1 MQHRLGEML
10 REQRKAKKLSLRDVS
25 NQLDLDVAIISKLER
40 GERAFNKKLII
51 AFSTLYQLDIKQLLA
66 IFYADKLLKDI
77 DDDQIV
83 LDAIRLAEESVQYRT
98 NKKES
103 NAKLFSQIKRFFDVD
118 KRVKRA
124 WLFGSVSRGEATND
138 SDIDIMIEFNKRKK
152 YSMFDLIDIAHTL
165 EKKIKRKVDLSEKGS
180 LYDFAK
186 ADAEKD
192 LIQIYGKA

>member
-1 MQHRLGEML
+1 MQHRVGEML

-25 NQLDLDVAIISKLER
+25 SLLDLDVAIISKLER

-51 AFSTLYQLDIKQLLA
+51 AFSTLYQLDVKQLLA

-77 DDDQIV
+77 DDDEIV
-83 LDAIRLAEESVQYRT
+83 LDAIRLAEESLQYRT

-165 EKKIKRKVDLSEKGS
+165 EKKIKRKVDLSEKGT

-186 ADAEKD
+186 KDAEKD

>member
-1 MQHRLGEML
+1 M
-10 REQRKAKKLSLRDVS
+10 
-25 NQLDLDVAIISKLER
+25 
-40 GERAFNKKLII
+40 II
-51 AFSTLYQLDIKQLLA
+51 AFSTLYQLDVKQLLA

-77 DDDQIV
+77 DDDEIV

-165 EKKIKRKVDLSEKGS
+165 EKKIKRKVDLSEKGT

-186 ADAEKD
+186 KDAEKD

>member
-25 NQLDLDVAIISKLER
+25 SLLDLDVAIISKLER

-51 AFSTLYQLDIKQLLA
+51 AFSTLYQLDVKQLLA

-77 DDDQIV
+77 DDDEIV

-165 EKKIKRKVDLSEKGS
+165 EKKIKRKVDLSEKGT

-186 ADAEKD
+186 KDAEKD
-192 LIQIYGKA
+192 IIQIYGKA

>member
-1 MQHRLGEML
+1 MQHRVGEML

-25 NQLDLDVAIISKLER
+25 SLLDLDVAIISKLER

-51 AFSTLYQLDIKQLLA
+51 AFSTLYQLDVKQLLA
-66 IFYADKLLKDI
+66 IYYADKLLKDI
-77 DDDQIV
+77 DDDEIV

-124 WLFGSVSRGEATND
+124 WVFGSVSRGEATND
-138 SDIDIMIEFNKRKK
+138 SDIDIMIEFNARKK

-165 EKKIKRKVDLSEKGS
+165 EKKIKRKVDLSEKGT

-186 ADAEKD
+186 KDAEKD

>member
-1 MQHRLGEML
+1 MQHRVGEML

-25 NQLDLDVAIISKLER
+25 SLLDLDVAIISKLER

-51 AFSTLYQLDIKQLLA
+51 AFSTLYQLDVKQLLA

-77 DDDQIV
+77 DDDEIV

-165 EKKIKRKVDLSEKGS
+165 EKKIKRKVDLSEKGT

-186 ADAEKD
+186 KDAEKD

>member
-25 NQLDLDVAIISKLER
+25 SLLDLDVAIISKLER

-51 AFSTLYQLDIKQLLA
+51 AFSTLYQLDVKQLLA

-77 DDDQIV
+77 DDDEIV

-165 EKKIKRKVDLSEKGS
+165 EKKIKRKVDLSEKGT

-186 ADAEKD
+186 KDAEKD

>member
-1 MQHRLGEML
+1 MQHRVGEML

-25 NQLDLDVAIISKLER
+25 NQLELDVAIISKLER

-51 AFSTLYQLDIKQLLA
+51 AFSTLYQLDVKQLLA
-66 IFYADKLLKDI
+66 IYYADKLLKDI
-77 DDDQIV
+77 DDDEIV

-124 WLFGSVSRGEATND
+124 WVFGSVSRGEATND
-138 SDIDIMIEFNKRKK
+138 SDIDIMIEFNARKK

-165 EKKIKRKVDLSEKGS
+165 EKKIKRNVDLSEKGT

-186 ADAEKD
+186 VDAEKD

>member
-1 MQHRLGEML
+1 MQHRVGEML
-10 REQRKAKKLSLRDVS
+10 RQQRKAKKLSLRDVS

-51 AFSTLYQLDIKQLLA
+51 AFSTLYQLDVKQLLA

-77 DDDQIV
+77 DDDEIV

-124 WLFGSVSRGEATND
+124 WVFGSVSRGEATND
-138 SDIDIMIEFNKRKK
+138 SDIDIMIEFNTRKK

-165 EKKIKRKVDLSEKGS
+165 EKKIKRKVDLSEKGA

-186 ADAEKD
+186 RDAEKD

>member
-1 MQHRLGEML
+1 MQHRVGEML

-51 AFSTLYQLDIKQLLA
+51 AFSTLYQLDVKQLLA

-77 DDDQIV
+77 DDDEIV

-124 WLFGSVSRGEATND
+124 WVFGSVSRGEATND
-138 SDIDIMIEFNKRKK
+138 SDIDIMIEFNTQKK
-152 YSMFDLIDIAHTL
+152 YSMFDLIDIAHRL
-165 EKKIKRKVDLSEKGS
+165 ENKIKRKVDLSEKGT

-186 ADAEKD
+186 RDAEKD

>member
-1 MQHRLGEML
+1 MQHRVGEML

-51 AFSTLYQLDIKQLLA
+51 AFSTLYQLDVKQLLA

-77 DDDQIV
+77 DDDEIV

-152 YSMFDLIDIAHTL
+152 YSMFDLLLASASA
-165 EKKIKRKVDLSEKGS
+165 V
-180 LYDFAK
+180 
-186 ADAEKD
+186 
-192 LIQIYGKA
+192 

>member
-1 MQHRLGEML
+1 MQHRVGEML

-25 NQLDLDVAIISKLER
+25 NQIDLDVAIISKLER
-40 GERAFNKKLII
+40 GERTFNKKLII
-51 AFSTLYQLDIKQLLA
+51 AFSTLYQLDVKQLLA
-66 IFYADKLLKDI
+66 IYYADKLLKDI
-77 DDDQIV
+77 DDDEIV
-83 LDAIRLAEESVQYRT
+83 LDAIRLAEKSVQYRT

-124 WLFGSVSRGEATND
+124 WVFGSVSRGEATND
-138 SDIDIMIEFNKRKK
+138 SDIDIMIEFNARKK

-165 EKKIKRKVDLSEKGS
+165 GKKIKRNVDLSEKGT

-186 ADAEKD
+186 VDAEKD

>member
-25 NQLDLDVAIISKLER
+25 SLLDLDVAIISKLER

-51 AFSTLYQLDIKQLLA
+51 AFSTLYQLDVKQLLA

-77 DDDQIV
+77 DDDEIV

-103 NAKLFSQIKRFFDVD
+103 NAKLFSQIKRFFDVE

-165 EKKIKRKVDLSEKGS
+165 EKKIKRKVDLSEKGT

-186 ADAEKD
+186 KDAEKD
-192 LIQIYGKA
+192 IIQIYGKA

>member
-25 NQLDLDVAIISKLER
+25 SMLDLDVAIISKLER

-77 DDDQIV
+77 DDDEIV
-83 LDAIRLAEESVQYRT
+83 LDVIRLAEESVQYRT

-165 EKKIKRKVDLSEKGS
+165 EKKIKRKVDLSEKGT

-186 ADAEKD
+186 KDAEKD

>member
-1 MQHRLGEML
+1 M
-10 REQRKAKKLSLRDVS
+10 
-25 NQLDLDVAIISKLER
+25 
-40 GERAFNKKLII
+40 II
-51 AFSTLYQLDIKQLLA
+51 AFSTLYQLDVKQLLA

-77 DDDQIV
+77 DDDEIV
-83 LDAIRLAEESVQYRT
+83 LDVIRLAEESVQYRT

-124 WLFGSVSRGEATND
+124 WLFGSVSRSEATND

-186 ADAEKD
+186 KDAEKD

>member
-1 MQHRLGEML
+1 MQHRVGEML

-51 AFSTLYQLDIKQLLA
+51 AFSTLYQLDVKQLLA

-77 DDDQIV
+77 DDDEIV

-165 EKKIKRKVDLSEKGS
+165 EKKIKRKVDLSEKGT

-186 ADAEKD
+186 KDAEKD